1 MSLFQVILAD
11 IKKKLDKETGQTEI
25 IARVATTILG
35 ITITPSMVLQ
45 KGSHISI
52 KLPPTA
58 RMALTL
64 KRPELLQALQ
74 KESIT
79 VVSIG

>member
-1 MSLFQVILAD
+1 MSLFQSILAD

-64 KRPELLQALQ
+64 KRPELLRALQ
-74 KESIT
+74 KESIA

>member
-1 MSLFQVILAD
+1 MSLFQSILAD
-11 IKKKLDKETGQTEI
+11 IKKNLDKETGQTEI

-35 ITITPSMVLQ
+35 ITVTPSMVLQ

-74 KESIT
+74 KESIK

>member
-1 MSLFQVILAD
+1 MSLFQSILAD
-11 IKKKLDKETGQTEI
+11 IKKKLDRETGQTEI

-35 ITITPSMVLQ
+35 ITVTPSMVLQ

-64 KRPELLQALQ
+64 KRPELIQSLQ

>member
-1 MSLFQVILAD
+1 MSLFQSILAD
-11 IKKKLDKETGQTEI
+11 IKKKLDKETGQVDV

-35 ITITPSMVLQ
+35 ITITPNMVLQ

>member
-1 MSLFQVILAD
+1 MSLFQSILAD

-35 ITITPSMVLQ
+35 ITVTPSMVLQ

>member
-1 MSLFQVILAD
+1 MSLFQSILAD
-11 IKKKLDKETGQTEI
+11 IKKKLDKETGQVDI
-25 IARVATTILG
+25 IARVASTVLG
-35 ITITPSMVLQ
+35 ITITPGMVMQ

-64 KRPELLQALQ
+64 KRPELLRALTD
-74 KESIT
+74 ESIEVT
-79 VVSIG
+79 SIG

>member
-1 MSLFQVILAD
+1 MSLFQSILAD
-11 IKKKLDKETGQTEI
+11 IKKKLDKETGQADV
-25 IARVATTILG
+25 IARVASSVLGTTV
-35 ITITPSMVLQ
+35 TPSMVVQ
-45 KGSHISI
+45 KGSHVSI

-74 KESIT
+74 DESIE
-79 VVSIG
+79 VISIG